1 MLEQSVLCHDAHLV
15 LSRDKPG
22 DFAVPSY
29 LPSHVLRP
37 LALRHIGF
45 LNYNRRLL
53 ALGAIAAVGAM
64 TSLPALPASAEL
76 IHEEVEV
83 EVLQAY
89 SAPTYFRVPVVVR
102 DPFVV
107 STYTLVQWPVP
118 AATPLSS
125 RFGYRSCD
133 GCSSDHLGI
142 DLNPG
147 AGYPIEAIAD
157 GVVVVAEEDAA
168 LGVHVIVEHVV
179 DGTTFRSLY
188 AHMQYGSLVLAVGDS
203 VTIGQHVGLVG
214 STGQSTGPHLH
225 FGILENG
232 VEIDP
237 LAWLSAHA
245 NS

>member
-15 LSRDKPG
+15 LLRDKPG

-53 ALGAIAAVGAM
+53 ALGAIAAVGVMA
-64 TSLPALPASAEL
+64 SLPALPASAEVVR
-76 IHEEVEV
+76 EEVEV
-83 EVLQAY
+83 VVLQSY
-89 SAPTYFRVPVVVR
+89 SAPTFFLVPPVVR
-102 DPFVV
+102 DAFAM
-107 STYTLVQWPVP
+107 STFTLVQWPVP
-118 AATPLSS
+118 ASTALTSG
-125 RFGYRSCD
+125 FGYRSCA

-157 GVVVVAEEDAA
+157 GVVVLAEEDAV

-179 DGTTFRSLY
+179 DGNTFRSLY
-188 AHMQYGSLVLAVGDS
+188 AHLQYGSLALGIGDS
-203 VTIGQHVGLVG
+203 VTIGQQVGLVG
-214 STGQSTGPHLH
+214 STGLSTGPHLH

-237 LAWLSAHA
+237 LTWLLAHA

>member
-1 MLEQSVLCHDAHLV
+1 M
-15 LSRDKPG
+15 
-22 DFAVPSY
+22 PSY

-53 ALGAIAAVGAM
+53 AIGAIAAVGAM
-64 TSLPALPASAEL
+64 ASMPALPASAEV
-76 IHEEVEV
+76 IHEEVAVAE
-83 EVLQAY
+83 LQSY

-102 DPFVV
+102 DAFAI
-107 STYTLVQWPVP
+107 STFTLVQWPVP
-118 AATPLSS
+118 ASTALSS
-125 RFGYRSCD
+125 GFGFRSCD
-133 GCSSDHLGI
+133 GCSSNHKGI

-147 AGYPIEAIAD
+147 AGYPIEAIGD
-157 GVVVVAEEDAA
+157 GVVVIAEEDAD
-168 LGVHVIVEHVV
+168 LGVHVVIEHVV
-179 DGTTFRSLY
+179 DGKTFRSLY
-188 AHMQYGSLVLAVGDS
+188 AHLQYGSLALAVGDT
-203 VTIGQHVGLVG
+203 VTIGQQVGLVG

-237 LAWLSAHA
+237 LPWLLAHA

>member
-15 LSRDKPG
+15 LLRDNPG
-22 DFAVPSY
+22 DSAVPSY

-53 ALGAIAAVGAM
+53 AFGAIAAVGLMA
-64 TSLPALPASAEL
+64 SLPALPASAEV

-83 EVLQAY
+83 AVLQTY
-89 SAPTYFRVPVVVR
+89 SAPTYFHVPVVIR
-102 DPFVV
+102 DAFAV

-118 AATPLSS
+118 ASTPLSS
-125 RFGYRSCD
+125 GFGYRSCA

-147 AGYPIEAIAD
+147 AGYSIEAISD

-168 LGVHVIVEHVV
+168 LGVHIIIEHVV
-179 DGTTFRSLY
+179 DGNTFRSVY
-188 AHMQYGSLVLAVGDS
+188 AHMQYGSLTLAVGDT
-203 VTIGQHVGLVG
+203 VTIGQQVGLVG

-237 LAWLSAHA
+237 LPWLLAHA

>member
-1 MLEQSVLCHDAHLV
+1 MLDQSVLCHDAHLV
-15 LSRDKPG
+15 LSRDNPG
-22 DFAVPSY
+22 DFTVPSY

-37 LALRHIGF
+37 LAVQHIGF

-53 ALGAIAAVGAM
+53 ALGAIVASGVMA
-64 TSLPALPASAEL
+64 SLPALPASAEV

-83 EVLQAY
+83 AVLQSY
-89 SAPTYFRVPVVVR
+89 SAPAHFRVPGIIR
-102 DPFVV
+102 DSFAV
-107 STYTLVQWPVP
+107 SSFTLVQWPVP
-118 AATPLSS
+118 STTPLSS
-125 RFGYRSCD
+125 GFGYRSCD

-147 AGYPIEAIAD
+147 AGYSVEAVAD
-157 GVVVVAEEDAA
+157 GVVVIAEEDSA
-168 LGVHVIVEHVV
+168 LGVHVVIEHVV
-179 DGTTFRSLY
+179 DGKVYRSLY
-188 AHMQYGSLVLAVGDS
+188 AHLQYGSLAVAVGEI
-203 VTIGQHVGLVG
+203 VAIGQQVGLVG

-237 LAWLSAHA
+237 LPWVQAHA

>member
-15 LSRDKPG
+15 LLRDNPG
-22 DFAVPSY
+22 DSAVPSY

-53 ALGAIAAVGAM
+53 AFGAIAAVGLMA
-64 TSLPALPASAEL
+64 SLPALPASAEV

-83 EVLQAY
+83 AVLQTY
-89 SAPTYFRVPVVVR
+89 SAPTHFHVPVVIR
-102 DPFVV
+102 DAFAV

-118 AATPLSS
+118 ASTPLSS
-125 RFGYRSCD
+125 GFGYRSCA

-147 AGYPIEAIAD
+147 AGYSIEAISD

-168 LGVHVIVEHVV
+168 LGVHIIIEHVV
-179 DGTTFRSLY
+179 DGNTFRSVY
-188 AHMQYGSLVLAVGDS
+188 AHMQYGSLTLAVGDT
-203 VTIGQHVGLVG
+203 VTIGQQVGLVG

-237 LAWLSAHA
+237 LPWLLAHA